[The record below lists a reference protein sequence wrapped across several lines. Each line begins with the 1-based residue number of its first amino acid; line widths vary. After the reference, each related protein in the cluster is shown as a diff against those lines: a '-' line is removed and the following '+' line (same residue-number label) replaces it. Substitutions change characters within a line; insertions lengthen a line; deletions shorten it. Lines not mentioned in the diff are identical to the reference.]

1 MKLEITTVDAPNTIF
16 ITLSPPPLPNQL
28 FVMVSISIDIPLDNP
43 TKPAVRLHAPS
54 HAKSQRWN
62 PAIFDEARMTEQ
74 MRSTHSI
81 PEFIRQLY
89 KDMADADTYLI
100 DRTQL
105 KRRLSEDD
113 FSSTMDDSN
122 KLMKMELD

>member
-1 MKLEITTVDAPNTIF
+1 
-16 ITLSPPPLPNQL
+16 
-28 FVMVSISIDIPLDNP
+28 MVSISIDIPLDNP